1 MGLFMQGG
9 LPRYCRFNHQFGRII
24 IGSKG
29 SKESL
34 GRTSERFQTFT
45 EKFDSPHD
53 SKANRYPVSPM
64 IRANIH
70 LCKGAFFTVQ
80 VCNTPRSIRS
90 IVHNKIFDFGNA
102 PLRLQGIEDIVTL
115 ALKSHQTCPLLIV
128 DEADRITFSSLEEL
142 RAMYDEYQFGLI
154 LMGIPGIEKRLSR
167 YAQLYSRIGFLNL
180 SLSIR
185 RK

>member
-1 MGLFMQGG
+1 M
-9 LPRYCRFNHQFGRII
+9 
-24 IGSKG
+24 
-29 SKESL
+29 
-34 GRTSERFQTFT
+34 
-45 EKFDSPHD
+45 
-53 SKANRYPVSPM
+53 
-64 IRANIH
+64 
-70 LCKGAFFTVQ
+70 
-80 VCNTPRSIRS
+80 
-90 IVHNKIFDFGNA
+90 
-102 PLRLQGIEDIVTL
+102 RLQGIEDIVTL

-154 LMGIPGIEKRLSR
+154 LMGMPGIEKRLSR